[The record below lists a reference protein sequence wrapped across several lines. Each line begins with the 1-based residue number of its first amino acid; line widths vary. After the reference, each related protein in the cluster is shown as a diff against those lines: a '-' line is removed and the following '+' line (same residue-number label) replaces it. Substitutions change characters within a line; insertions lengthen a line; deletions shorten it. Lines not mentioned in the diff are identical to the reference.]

1 MKKDT
6 RFSIRKLTVGV
17 ASIAVASFLTSG
29 SVDAADLSILHS
41 KNEKAAGYNPEL
53 PFEPFPPSISYT
65 QPEAPW
71 MQGSVDTEVP
81 GHDVEEVTEPSEA
94 NYENPEAPFAPVEEV
109 TEPLPSNGVNPEA
122 PFAPV
127 EEVTEPLPSN
137 GVNPEAPFAPV
148 EEEEEEVTE
157 PRKPNYKDPEAPF
170 APVEDEDDEEDL
182 EFEILP
188 GYKVEEAIGA
198 DGKKYKRLVPIEEE
212 VEEETPEKD
221 DNFKVIEP
229 GYKKTLVDVKY
240 PAPTEEASE
249 NVATTRSEIEN
260 DLKDVSST
268 YAIGLK
274 MIIDS
279 PRSGKGTEDF
289 YRPYYEAAKNDQGQ
303 TILADYLDYYRKAK
317 DDDTITLEQLVL
329 DSVGKKGGIYETL
342 TVAAAKKL
350 GFEGLEQG
358 QDAYYYKNM
367 MGYNQDLYKNIKKK
381 WNTDKENYGAYAP
394 RKEAQEA
401 VNKVYADMTDLL
413 NAGTAAY
420 RNVTGNEEATPND
433 ALAAGLD
440 YYRKVANKP
449 EATLQDVVE
458 ELAQFGFNTK
468 GALELAKQY
477 AKDATSLSDVVK
489 HYKETMGEKVYKY
502 IQDETGKILE
512 GIGEEN

>member
-1 MKKDT
+1 
-6 RFSIRKLTVGV
+6 
-17 ASIAVASFLTSG
+17 
-29 SVDAADLSILHS
+29 
-41 KNEKAAGYNPEL
+41 
-53 PFEPFPPSISYT
+53 
-65 QPEAPW
+65 
-71 MQGSVDTEVP
+71 
-81 GHDVEEVTEPSEA
+81 
-94 NYENPEAPFAPVEEV
+94 
-109 TEPLPSNGVNPEA
+109 LPSNGVNPEA

-198 DGKKYKRLVPIEEE
+198 DGKIYKRLVPIEEE

-249 NVATTRSEIEN
+249 NVATTRSEIEK
-260 DLKDVSST
+260 DLKEVSAF
-268 YAIGLK
+268 YAAGLD
-274 MIIDS
+274 MIIKNEKNS
-279 PRSGKGTEDF
+279 QSTKDF
-289 YRPYYEAAKNDQGQ
+289 YQPYYDAALNDQGQ
-303 TILADYLDYYRKAK
+303 TILADYLDHYRKAK

-329 DSVGKKGGIYETL
+329 DSVGKKGGIYETI
-342 TVAAAKKL
+342 TVTAAKKL
-350 GFEGLEQG
+350 NISGVEEG
-358 QDAYYYKNM
+358 QDASYYRRQMIN
-367 MGYNQDLYKNIKKK
+367 NPLLYKNIKKK
-381 WNTDKENYGAYAP
+381 WNTAKENYGAYAP
-394 RKEAQEA
+394 RKEAQET

-413 NAGTAAY
+413 EKGTAAY
-420 RNVTGNEEATPND
+420 RAVTGNKEATQND

-458 ELAQFGFNTK
+458 ELANFGFNTN

-477 AKDATSLSDVVK
+477 AKEATSLSDVTE

-502 IQDETGKILE
+502 IQEGTGKILE
-512 GIGEEN
+512 GIGEGN